1 YSMCELFVGIWKL
14 VSSEKFEDYM
24 KELGVGLATRKLGS
38 LAKPTVTIS
47 IDGDVITI
55 ATKSTFKS
63 TEVSFKLGE
72 EFEET
77 TADDRK
83 TKSIVTLEEGS
94 LSQVQ
99 KWDGK
104 QTTIRR
110 KLADGKMIVEYTM
123 NNITCTR
130 VYERA

>member
-1 YSMCELFVGIWKL
+1 GPGMESPKIMCDLFMGIWSL
-14 VSSEKFEDYM
+14 FQCEKFEDYM
-24 KELGVGLATRKLGS
+24 KELGVGLATRTLGS
-38 LAKPTVTIS
+38 LAKPTVIIS
-47 IDGDVITI
+47 MDGDVITI
-55 ATKSTFKS
+55 KTKSTFKN

-83 TKSIVTLEEGS
+83 TK
-94 LSQVQ
+94 
-99 KWDGK
+99 
-104 QTTIRR
+104 
-110 KLADGKMIVEYTM
+110 EYTM

>member
-1 YSMCELFVGIWKL
+1 MCDLFVGIWKF

-24 KELGVGLATRKLGS
+24 KELGVGLATRTLGS
-38 LAKPTVTIS
+38 FAKPTVI
-47 IDGDVITI
+47 INMNGDVMTI
-55 ATKSTFKS
+55 KTKSTFKN

-94 LSQVQ
+94 LTQVQ

-104 QTTIRR
+104 EITIKR

>member
-1 YSMCELFVGIWKL
+1 MCDLFVGIWKF

-47 IDGDVITI
+47 TDGDVITI
-55 ATKSTFKS
+55 KTKSTFKN

-72 EFEET
+72 EFDET

-94 LSQVQ
+94 ITQVQ

-104 QTTIRR
+104 ETTIKR

>member
-1 YSMCELFVGIWKL
+1 MCELFLGTWKL
-14 VSSEKFEDYM
+14 ISSENFDCYM

-47 IDGDVITI
+47 MDGDVITI
-55 ATKSTFKS
+55 KTKSTFKN

-72 EFEET
+72 EFEEA

-94 LSQVQ
+94 LTQVQ

-104 QTTIRR
+104 ETTIKR

>member
-1 YSMCELFVGIWKL
+1 MCDLFVGIWKF

-47 IDGDVITI
+47 TDGDVITI
-55 ATKSTFKS
+55 KTKSTFKN
-63 TEVSFKLGE
+63 TEISFKLGE
-72 EFEET
+72 EFDET

-94 LSQVQ
+94 ITQVQ

-104 QTTIRR
+104 ETTIKR
-110 KLADGKMIVEYTM
+110 KLVDGKMIVEYTM

>member
-1 YSMCELFVGIWKL
+1 MCDQFVGIWKF

-24 KELGVGLATRKLGS
+24 KELGVGLATRTLGS

-47 IDGDVITI
+47 MDGDVITI
-55 ATKSTFKS
+55 KTESTFKS

-83 TKSIVTLEEGS
+83 TKSIVTLEDGS
-94 LSQVQ
+94 LTQVQ

-104 QTTIRR
+104 ETTIKR
-110 KLADGKMIVEYTM
+110 KLTDGKMIVEYTM

>member
-1 YSMCELFVGIWKL
+1 MCDLFVGIWKF

-47 IDGDVITI
+47 TDGDVITI
-55 ATKSTFKS
+55 KTKSTFKN

-72 EFEET
+72 EFDET

-94 LSQVQ
+94 ITQVQ

-104 QTTIRR
+104 ETTIKR
-110 KLADGKMIVEYTM
+110 KLVDGKMIVEYTM

>member
-1 YSMCELFVGIWKL
+1 MCDLFVGTWKF

-47 IDGDVITI
+47 MDGDVITVK
-55 ATKSTFKS
+55 TKSTFKN
-63 TEVSFKLGE
+63 TEVSFKLEE
-72 EFEET
+72 EFEEA

-83 TKSIVTLEEGS
+83 TKVSTKAALILYSHYSIEE
-94 LSQVQ
+94 
-99 KWDGK
+99 K
-104 QTTIRR
+104 QTEGR
-110 KLADGKMIVEYTM
+110 KCPIETKGSGNEYTM

>member
-1 YSMCELFVGIWKL
+1 MCELFVGIWKL

>member
-1 YSMCELFVGIWKL
+1 MCDLFVGIWKF

-47 IDGDVITI
+47 TDGDVITI
-55 ATKSTFKS
+55 KTKSTFKN
-63 TEVSFKLGE
+63 TEVSFKLEE
-72 EFEET
+72 EFDET

-94 LSQVQ
+94 IIQVQ

-104 QTTIRR
+104 ETTIKR